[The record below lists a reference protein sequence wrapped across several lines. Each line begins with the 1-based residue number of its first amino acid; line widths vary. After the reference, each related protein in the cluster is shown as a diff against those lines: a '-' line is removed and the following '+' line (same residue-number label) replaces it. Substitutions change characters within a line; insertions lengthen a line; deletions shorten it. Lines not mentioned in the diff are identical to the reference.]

1 MCVILDLY
9 LVQHAEAKTKEED
22 PERSLTDEGWKAIEA
37 VAAHCATLNMRLD
50 GIYHSGKLR
59 AQQTA
64 EVLARHLNAMEK
76 LRMQPGLD
84 PLDDVKP
91 TQEWLARQA
100 QQGVSAIA
108 IVGHLP
114 FLEKLVS
121 ALITQDERAG
131 VVAVRHA
138 GVMKLI
144 LKQSGLYAVEWILTP
159 EIAARKSSGNWPAT

>member
-1 MCVILDLY
+1 MLDLY

-22 PERSLTDEGWKAIEA
+22 PERSLTNEGRKAIEA
-37 VAAHCATLNMRLD
+37 VAAHCATLGIKMES
-50 GIYHSGKLR
+50 IYHSGKLR

-76 LRMQPGLD
+76 VRAQPGLD

-91 TQEWLARQA
+91 TQEWLARQS

-114 FLEKLVS
+114 FLEKLASV
-121 ALITQDERAG
+121 LITRDEQAG
-131 VVAVRHA
+131 VVAVRNA
-138 GVMKLI
+138 GVVKLI
-144 LKQSGLYAVEWILTP
+144 PKQSGLYTVEWILTP
-159 EIAARKSSGNWPAT
+159 EIAGRKSSEN

>member
-1 MCVILDLY
+1 MCAILDLY

-22 PERSLTDEGWKAIEA
+22 PERSLTNEGRKAIEA
-37 VAAHCATLNMRLD
+37 VSAHCAMLNIKMD
-50 GIYHSGKLR
+50 SIYHSGKLR

-100 QQGVSAIA
+100 EQGVSAIA

-121 ALITQDERAG
+121 VLTTRDQQAG
-131 VVAVRHA
+131 VVALRHA
-138 GVMKLI
+138 GVVKLI
-144 LKQSGLYAVEWILTP
+144 PKQGGLYAVEWILTP
-159 EIAARKSSGNWPAT
+159 EIVAKKSSEN